1 MPDPLYAKKA
11 LPLVRDNIR
20 ALLAA
25 QKEDQKSLA
34 QYVGKS
40 KSWINKVL
48 NDGRGLQLADMD
60 KIAAFFHVETYQLL
74 QPGIAA
80 RSERRSGERRLQTER
95 RVGTNRT
102 RYDRAH
108 SDIVRATHH
117 VINQSRGET
126 LHGPTQASRRIPD
139 TVVDDTTGAD
149 RLAAIVAQFE
159 RRVAA
164 LYRTIG
170 GEDQILNDDRP
181 SMASHRRG
189 KSHRSAPDSPPRKP
203 LK

>member
-80 RSERRSGERRLQTER
+80 RSERRTGERRLQTER

-102 RYDRAH
+102 RYDRVR
-108 SDIVRATHH
+108 SDIVHAAHL
-117 VINQSRGET
+117 INHSREA
-126 LHGPTQASRRIPD
+126 LHGPTQSGRIPD
-139 TVVDDTTGAD
+139 TAVVDNTTGAD

-170 GEDQILNDDRP
+170 GKDQILNDDRP

-189 KSHRSAPDSPPRKP
+189 KSHRSDPDSPPRKP